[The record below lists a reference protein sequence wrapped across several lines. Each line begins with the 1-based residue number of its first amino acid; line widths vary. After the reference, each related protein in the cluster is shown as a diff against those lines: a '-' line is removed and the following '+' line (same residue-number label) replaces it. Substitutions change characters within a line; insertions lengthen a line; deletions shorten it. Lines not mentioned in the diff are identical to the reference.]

1 MSFRGNIPNVVSLV
15 FDDCFIRNQDIK
27 RKGDEN
33 MASVTGTTS
42 SSILSSLSSKRFS
55 GLASGLDTDELVKN
69 MTSRTRSKIAKME
82 QQKQKT
88 QWKMEAYRSINS
100 KLIAFQNKFTS
111 YTSSTNLRSAA
122 FYSKSVITSVGENSK
137 YVKASGSGDNIGNA
151 TIAGVKQL
159 AAKTSY
165 VSAAPVSGST
175 LTGAEID
182 ATQEVKTSKLAGQSF
197 SFTYNNSTYTVKLDD
212 SKDYASMD
220 DVVAEI
226 NLQLQKTDYAR
237 DDKKLSEYITASNEN
252 GKLKIDFASEEV
264 RNIGNTIEITKVG
277 SEIESVLGLTKGS
290 KASGQDAIFG
300 KEVTDDAIAD
310 AVTKSNMGDLLAE
323 ESFTF
328 VYNGKSTT
336 IKLGKA
342 EELKGADGNFDMEKV
357 KTAFQDGL
365 NEAFGSGRVTV
376 GWDGKQLS
384 FETTKPDG
392 TKDTTSVL
400 TLSNGSSKALK
411 ALGLKAGA
419 SNRLNTSAALADSGF
434 NFKGDGLDKLTD
446 YSIRIVDKI
455 SGKEYVIDRTTDGKK
470 FDANTSMKEIMEAI
484 NASDAKVKVTYLSTA
499 DKLSITSTQDGASGD
514 FAIIGTGGMDADG
527 TLNNAGTYN
536 LGQAIFGEGIQGK
549 DVETSEYAVTKGQDA
564 IIWVDYDGEG
574 GADPVEVSRSSNTF
588 DLNGMNVTVTG
599 TFNVTET
606 GELDKSGQAVS
617 FEAKADVDKI
627 AGAVK
632 EMIDA
637 YNEII
642 ELSNKM
648 VSEKPNRDY
657 APLTNEQKEEMSED
671 EIKNWNEKAQAGM
684 LFNDSDLR
692 NFTNEIRFLFES
704 DAETIKELE
713 EIGITSATSYSNNGK
728 INFDESAFKNA
739 VENNLDTVKK
749 LFTAT
754 EKSYTD
760 ENGQKVVTQ
769 EGGIMNNIKTVF
781 DKYAAV
787 DTARKGVFVQAA
799 GATESPLSMLDNF
812 LQKQMDGYNDM
823 ISTLQDKL
831 KDEAERYYNRFSSL
845 EVYINN
851 MNSQSSWLS
860 QQLG

>member
-1 MSFRGNIPNVVSLV
+1 MSFRGNIPNAVSLA
-15 FDDCFIRNQDIK
+15 FDDYFIRNQDIK

-42 SSILSSLSSKRFS
+42 SSILSALSNKRFS

-69 MTSRTRSKIAKME
+69 MTSSTRSKIAKIE
-82 QQKQKT
+82 QQKQKA
-88 QWKMEAYRSINS
+88 QWKMDGYRSISS
-100 KLIAFQNKFTS
+100 KLINFQNKFTS
-111 YTSSTNLRSAA
+111 YTSSTNLRSVA
-122 FYSKSVITSVGENSK
+122 FYNKSVITSVGENSK

-159 AAKTSY
+159 ATKTSY
-165 VSAAPVSGST
+165 VSTAPVSGST

-182 ATQEVKTSKLAGQSF
+182 VTQEVKTSKLAGQSF

-212 SKDYASMD
+212 SKDYASMG

-237 DDKKLSEYITASNEN
+237 DNKKLSEYITASNEN

-264 RNIGNTIEITKVG
+264 RNIGNTIEITKVD
-277 SEIESVLGLTKGS
+277 SKIEDILGLTKGS
-290 KASGQDAIFG
+290 KASGQDAIVG
-300 KEVTDDAIAD
+300 KAVTDAEIKN

-400 TLSNGSSKALK
+400 TLSGGSANALK
-411 ALGLKAGA
+411 ALGLKEGA

-455 SGKEYVIDRTTDGKK
+455 SGKEYVIDQTTDGKK
-470 FDANTSMKEIMEAI
+470 FDGNTSMKEIMDAI

-514 FAIIGTGGMDADG
+514 FAIVGSVDENGDPK
-527 TLNNAGTYN
+527 YN
-536 LGQAIFGEGIQGK
+536 LGQAIFGDGIQGK
-549 DVETSEYAVTKGQDA
+549 DVPTGDYAVTKGQDA

-599 TFNVTET
+599 IFNVTEA

-657 APLTNEQKEEMSED
+657 APLTSEQKAELSED

-692 NFTNEIRFLFES
+692 NFTNEIRFLFGS
-704 DAETIKELE
+704 DSAAIKELG
-713 EIGITSATSYSNNGK
+713 EIGITSATSYGNNGK
-728 INFDESAFKNA
+728 INFDEAAFKNA

-749 LFTAT
+749 LFTAA

-769 EGGIMNNIKTVF
+769 SGGIMNNIKTVF

-787 DTARKGVFVQAA
+787 DTARKGIFVQAA

-823 ISTLQDKL
+823 ISTLQNKL
-831 KDEAERYYNRFSSL
+831 KDEAERYYNRFSNL
-845 EVYINN
+845 EVYIKN